1 MARRDLADSN
11 GEAQRRHHL
20 SEYTDDE
27 KRWLVKA
34 EEEERE
40 KGRGFMA
47 RLKRR
52 WDEQSEKCKV
62 SQQNLRDNAVR
73 FKREINIDVEAE
85 DNTNGSENLRTAK
98 SEWTN
103 EMKINLLRIE
113 GRERSRGRGFM
124 KRMKQEWDLIY
135 EDKPMS
141 AQCLRDNAARFRKDK
156 ALVNLTE
163 IRDGRDLE
171 PEQAEQS
178 GCDNENLQ
186 QEELDVE
193 HENVEAEKNINNR
206 ERDYEN
212 KQEDEGERERE
223 EENEDMREMRTRFI
237 RT

>member
-1 MARRDLADSN
+1 
-11 GEAQRRHHL
+11 
-20 SEYTDDE
+20 
-27 KRWLVKA
+27 
-34 EEEERE
+34 
-40 KGRGFMA
+40 
-47 RLKRR
+47 
-52 WDEQSEKCKV
+52 
-62 SQQNLRDNAVR
+62 
-73 FKREINIDVEAE
+73 
-85 DNTNGSENLRTAK
+85 
-98 SEWTN
+98 
-103 EMKINLLRIE
+103 
-113 GRERSRGRGFM
+113 M

-178 GCDNENLQ
+178 RCDNENLQ